1 MGDVVE
7 EPLSG
12 GLSTG
17 IVRVG
22 ATVRRPRHDRSDV
35 VQALLRHLADAGFTG
50 APRPLGYDEQGRE
63 VVSWIEGVVPDDS
76 PALLSDAQLV
86 GVTALVRA
94 FHDASASFPG
104 VPDGQVM
111 CHGDLGP
118 HNTVFRGDEA
128 VGLIDWD
135 DAIFPAPR
143 IVDFAHAV
151 WCCADLALD
160 AVPVANQARRLRLM
174 CAGYPGMTPRAVVEE
189 LTDRFRRARADHLA
203 HGRTGGVEVFD
214 GLLAWMGEHGQELVA
229 AAERDVGTVSATTAV
244 ARGSRCE
251 SGAVPPL

>member
-1 MGDVVE
+1 MSDLGE
-7 EPLSG
+7 QPLPG
-12 GLSTG
+12 GVQTPGL
-17 IVRVG
+17 VRVG
-22 ATVRRPRHDRSDV
+22 ATVRRPRHDRSDL
-35 VQALLRHLADAGFTG
+35 VQLLLRHLAEAGCSG
-50 APRPLGYDEQGRE
+50 APRPLGYDERGRE

-76 PALLSDAQLV
+76 PALLSDARLV
-86 GVTALVRA
+86 SVTALVRA

-104 VPDGQVM
+104 LPEGEVM

-118 HNTVFRGDEA
+118 HNTVFRGDVA

-135 DAIFPAPR
+135 DGIHAGPR
-143 IVDFAHAV
+143 IDDFAHAA

-160 AVPVANQARRLRLM
+160 AVPVADQGRRLRLM

-214 GLLAWMGEHGQELVA
+214 GLLGWMRAHGRDLLD
-229 AAERDVGTVSATTAV
+229 AAEGPA
-244 ARGSRCE
+244 GY
-251 SGAVPPL
+251 GAA